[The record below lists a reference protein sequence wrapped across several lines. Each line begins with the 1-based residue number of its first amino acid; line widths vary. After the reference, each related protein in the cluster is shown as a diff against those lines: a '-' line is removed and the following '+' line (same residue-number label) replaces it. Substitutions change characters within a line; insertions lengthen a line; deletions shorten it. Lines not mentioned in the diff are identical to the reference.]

1 MKTLLVATPEGRMT
15 EEDVDDLF
23 PEKPEGW
30 QFEIGNQ
37 HLSPTG
43 GAPDA
48 IVVQVGDAFQP
59 AQVKAMIHRLANLQT
74 GAPSASYVVFALKQG
89 ANLALQRSQAQQ
101 ERLRAILDKIN
112 DGLQEFPNPDRVDVA
127 IMQGGQDLGAKLR
140 LIEAKLRVAP
150 PRLSPLDRVQRVL
163 QATEDLR
170 AAGGNLSAEAIAAA
184 FGVSLNQLAGWLG
197 RKRQTVS
204 KTPDA
209 ASLQDELAYFERVA
223 RLRAVLPKDGFLKW
237 LRMPN
242 PELDEKKPLDLLAGR
257 ERQVVADLVEDMLTG
272 APA

>member
-15 EEDVDDLF
+15 EEEVDDLF
-23 PEKPEGW
+23 PEKPAGW
-30 QFEIGNQ
+30 EFEMD
-37 HLSPTG
+37 HLSPRG
-43 GAPDA
+43 SAPDA
-48 IVVQVGDAFQP
+48 ILVQVGDASQP
-59 AQVKAMIHRLANLQT
+59 SQVKAMIPRLANLQS
-74 GAPSASYVVFALKQG
+74 GAPRGSFVVFALKHR
-89 ANLALQRSQAQQ
+89 AKLALQRAPR
-101 ERLRAILDKIN
+101 ERYRAILDKIN
-112 DGLQEFPNPDRVDVA
+112 DGLQEFPNPDRVEVSL
-127 IMQGGQDLGAKLR
+127 MQGGQELSAKLR

-150 PRLSPLDRVQRVL
+150 PRPSSLDRVKRVV

-170 AAGGNLSAEAIAAA
+170 AGGGNLSAEAIAAA

-197 RKRQTVS
+197 RKRQAVS

-209 ASLQDELAYFERVA
+209 DSLQDELAYFERVA
-223 RLRAVLPKDGFLKW
+223 RLRAVLPKQGFLKW

-242 PELDEKKPLDLLAGR
+242 PELDEKKPLDLLASG

>member
-1 MKTLLVATPEGRMT
+1 MT

-30 QFEIGNQ
+30 QFEIGTRQ
-37 HLSPTG
+37 LSPAT
-43 GAPDA
+43 APDA
-48 IVVQVGDAFQP
+48 IVVQVRDASQP
-59 AQVKAMIHRLANLQT
+59 SHIKAMIHRLANLQT
-74 GAPSASYVVFALKQG
+74 DNPGGSFVVFALKYHG
-89 ANLALQRSQAQQ
+89 KRALQ
-101 ERLRAILDKIN
+101 AILDKIK
-112 DGLQEFPNPDRVDVA
+112 DGLQEFPNPDRVDVS
-127 IMQGGQDLGAKLR
+127 IMRDREDLAERLR
-140 LIEAKLRVAP
+140 LIEAKLRIAP
-150 PRLSPLDRVQRVL
+150 PRPSSLDRVRSVV

-170 AAGGNLSAEAIAAA
+170 VAGGNLSADAIAAA

-209 ASLQDELAYFERVA
+209 DSLQDELAYFERVA

-242 PELDEKKPLDLLAGR
+242 PELDDKKPLDLLAKG